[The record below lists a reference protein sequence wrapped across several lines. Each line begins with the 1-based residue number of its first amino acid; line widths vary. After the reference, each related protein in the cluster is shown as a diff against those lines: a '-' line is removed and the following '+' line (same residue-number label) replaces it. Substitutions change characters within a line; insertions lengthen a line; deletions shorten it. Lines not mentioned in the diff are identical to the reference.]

1 MGEENQSFQSDSRS
15 ENQDDYYEAIDDL
28 NDSDF
33 VPKNIEL
40 PKETRKSD
48 RQKKPKQYDDYVS
61 FQCQNEVNLDDVPMS
76 VSEALSRADSS
87 RWQQAME
94 EEMASF
100 KKSEAW
106 ELVDSPNSGTLVECK
121 WMFKKKIDQENKMCY
136 RARLVAKGYTQ
147 REGLD
152 YDETFSPVIRY
163 SSLRLLLA
171 LSLKLDLEVTHLD
184 VKTAFLNG
192 NLQETVFMCQP
203 EGFITKGNEN
213 KVCLLTKAIYGLK
226 QSSRAWYQKV
236 NEVLVKLG
244 FKKSNYESCI
254 FIKRKNNSL
263 VIVALYVDDF
273 IVLSNDKK
281 ETDFLKKH
289 LTSNFEIKDLGEIKL
304 CLGMRIRKEK
314 DNLILDQSVYIDQL
328 LRKFNMSDC
337 KVVSSPI
344 NNFDFSE
351 GCLSENEAEKYKNPL
366 YQKLIGSLMFL
377 AVLTRPD
384 IAYSV
389 SFLSQFNNNH
399 TEYHWNCAK
408 NVLRYLKGTKD
419 HCLVY

>member
-1 MGEENQSFQSDSRS
+1 
-15 ENQDDYYEAIDDL
+15 
-28 NDSDF
+28 
-33 VPKNIEL
+33 
-40 PKETRKSD
+40 
-48 RQKKPKQYDDYVS
+48 
-61 FQCQNEVNLDDVPMS
+61 
-76 VSEALSRADSS
+76 
-87 RWQQAME
+87 
-94 EEMASF
+94 
-100 KKSEAW
+100 
-106 ELVDSPNSGTLVECK
+106 
-121 WMFKKKIDQENKMCY
+121 
-136 RARLVAKGYTQ
+136 
-147 REGLD
+147 
-152 YDETFSPVIRY
+152 
-163 SSLRLLLA
+163 
-171 LSLKLDLEVTHLD
+171 
-184 VKTAFLNG
+184 
-192 NLQETVFMCQP
+192 MCQP

-337 KVVSSPI
+337 KVVISPI

-377 AVLTRPD
+377 AVLTRSD

-389 SFLSQFNNNH
+389 SFLSQFNNNY